1 MHNLAIY
8 GLVHKSTILARLHIL
23 CNLRLFKSPR
33 IKSINLITFIPFI
46 YLQSYTLFRIIL
58 GDFDF
63 DSLEAANRVL
73 GPIYFLSYVFF
84 VFFVLLNMF
93 IAIICDTYGEIKEE
107 LADKKSD
114 IELASYFKK
123 GYHKVM
129 DKLNLKRAQII
140 DIQKAI
146 TIADINNDRRIDFVE
161 FRNSLRVK

>member
-1 MHNLAIY
+1 
-8 GLVHKSTILARLHIL
+8 
-23 CNLRLFKSPR
+23 
-33 IKSINLITFIPFI
+33 
-46 YLQSYTLFRIIL
+46 
-58 GDFDF
+58 
-63 DSLEAANRVL
+63 
-73 GPIYFLSYVFF
+73 
-84 VFFVLLNMF
+84 MF

-146 TIADINNDRRIDFVE
+146 TIADLNNDRRIDFVE
-161 FRNSLRVK
+161 FRNSLRVSEINFMETSEYF